1 MTKLA
6 FATPALL
13 ALATPAFADEVP
25 PAKTFGIDAAVVVPV
40 GDYADAIQIGGG
52 VLVRYEVPAGPGFVY
67 GRTGL
72 IGHMFKDGIDGS
84 LWLVPAYAGY
94 RYPLS
99 PSGAY
104 VAGELGITFG
114 YASVDTQFGE
124 MSDSDTDLGIMLAA
138 GLRRGKLD
146 VRGGLFVPDSDDAT
160 GFIAAVGFDL

>member
-6 FATPALL
+6 FAAPALL
-13 ALATPAFADEVP
+13 ALATPVFADEVP
-25 PAKTFGIDAAVVVPV
+25 PAKTFGIDA
-40 GDYADAIQIGGG
+40 
-52 VLVRYEVPAGPGFVY
+52 
-67 GRTGL
+67 
-72 IGHMFKDGIDGS
+72 
-84 LWLVPAYAGY
+84 
-94 RYPLS
+94 
-99 PSGAY
+99 
-104 VAGELGITFG
+104 AGELGITFG